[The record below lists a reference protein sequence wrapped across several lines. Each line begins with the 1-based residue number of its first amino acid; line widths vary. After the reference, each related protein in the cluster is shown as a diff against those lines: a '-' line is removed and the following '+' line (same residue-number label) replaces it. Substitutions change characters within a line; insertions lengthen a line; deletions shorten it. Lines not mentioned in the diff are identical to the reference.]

1 MCTLLRAAES
11 GHISHYFKSLIR
23 IQVFIQVHISP
34 WSLARPAGMPPRAPG
49 RGMSRGCARAYA
61 WCDWSPTGRSLKPC
75 GCLPWNLASVHC
87 DSAPRAWGSGERA
100 RCVEQHQQHGLCNSR
115 LCRPHLRPPSI
126 AHSLRLCHSDRHRG
140 PRAWWSGGCA
150 LCVSQQQQ
158 HPNLHGPRDLLV
170 LPT

>member
-1 MCTLLRAAES
+1 VCTLLRAAES

-34 WSLARPAGMPPRAPG
+34 WSLALPAGMPPRA
-49 RGMSRGCARAYA
+49 RARDVDDDVRAYANA
-61 WCDWSPTGRSLKPC
+61 WCDWSPTGRSLKRLRVSTQTSPPSIAIAPPVLGGPESVRVVLNSTSSTAC
-75 GCLPWNLASVHC
+75 VIAGCVGHTSVHSLRLGHS
-87 DSAPRAWGSGERA
+87 DIGPRAWG
-100 RCVEQHQQHGLCNSR
+100 
-115 LCRPHLRPPSI
+115 
-126 AHSLRLCHSDRHRG
+126 
-140 PRAWWSGGCA
+140 SGGCA